1 MFFLKKQEPV
11 IISFNFYIKNLY
23 SHLISN
29 KIMSEDFCQ
38 LRRWDVLKS
47 KLNNVKADQFDKA
60 LMEHSQARLLDVR
73 TIEEYQAS
81 HLPDAESMD
90 YFGDDFL
97 ERLDQMDI
105 DGEYFVY
112 CRSGRRSVRVCT
124 LMVNSGFKNV
134 FNLDGGLNA
143 YESQVHG

>member
-1 MFFLKKQEPV
+1 
-11 IISFNFYIKNLY
+11 
-23 SHLISN
+23 
-29 KIMSEDFCQ
+29 MSEDFCQ

-60 LMEHSQARLLDVR
+60 LMERPKAMLLDVR
-73 TIEEYQAS
+73 TVEEYHAS
-81 HLPDAESMD
+81 HLPNAESMD

-105 DGEYFVY
+105 DEEYFVY